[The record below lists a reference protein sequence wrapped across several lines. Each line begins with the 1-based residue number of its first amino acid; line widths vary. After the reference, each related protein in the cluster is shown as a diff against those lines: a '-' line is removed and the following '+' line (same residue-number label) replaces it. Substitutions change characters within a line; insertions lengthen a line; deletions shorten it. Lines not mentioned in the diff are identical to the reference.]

1 MKQLALTLL
10 VLLTISMVS
19 CNVTDKDDA
28 YPITADMIDPEN
40 PPVISFKSLTHDFGD
55 VAMGQKLTHTFE
67 FKNTGE
73 SPLLIH
79 SVKPSCHCTVLQD
92 WSKEPIPPGETGTI
106 TAQFEGKF
114 SGTNNKY
121 ISVVANTRPN
131 VTQLNLTA
139 NVVGG

>member
-1 MKQLALTLL
+1 MKALVYIFAITV
-10 VLLTISMVS
+10 VLVS

-28 YPITADMIDPEN
+28 LPITADMIDPEN
-40 PPVISFKSLTHDFGD
+40 PPVISFKSMTHDFGD

-92 WSKEPIPPGETGTI
+92 WSKKPIKPGETGSI

-114 SGTNNKY
+114 AGKNNKY
-121 ISVVANTRPN
+121 ISVVANTSPN
-131 VTQLNLTA
+131 TTQLNLTA
-139 NVVGG
+139 NVVGGK